1 MSNIKD
7 IYINA
12 VNDGDEFLSEIGF
25 NSFLEM
31 NSILLNSK
39 GFFVSNN
46 EEDIN
51 NALFEKEEIWNSKKS
66 SKITFMPAS
75 LSINDDLKLNEKFN
89 MYDIKDNKSENWKS
103 INTVLNEESI
113 EVKVLNSSINLNEII
128 KNYNKLKIKD
138 EYTLQ
143 IYKVKFDN
151 MEKGI
156 IFAFKDRHILPKIT
170 SENLVTND
178 FEVVSLKFDEAEKSY
193 LDAIDSDNS
202 PEAYLQLVLLNN
214 KLNDFCNC
222 DSNYELI
229 KKRTLIKDD
238 NLIVEAPNFYY
249 DDNGNVTI
257 EYFKRY
263 DTYNVGYKRVI
274 NTFNKEA
281 SSFKVV
287 DQFVA
292 LYMKE

>member
-51 NALFEKEEIWNSKKS
+51 KALFEKEEIWNSKKS

-156 IFAFKDRHILPKIT
+156 IFAFKDRDILPKIT

-229 KKRTLIKDD
+229 KKRTLIKED